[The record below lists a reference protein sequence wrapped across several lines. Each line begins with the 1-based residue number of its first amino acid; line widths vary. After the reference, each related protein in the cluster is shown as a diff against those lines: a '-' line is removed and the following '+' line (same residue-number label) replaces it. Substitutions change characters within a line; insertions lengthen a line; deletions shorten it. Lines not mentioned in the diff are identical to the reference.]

1 MLGARTFC
9 QLLDFFGKLAYCH
22 QVQLIPPRGVTR
34 MAMNIFYAKHLLH
47 EWPNQFI
54 HPVCHCQ
61 TLVSKIPLHSTESIY
76 SILYKIDNKRCCCAL
91 TFLAVSSNYLDNL
104 AYEQKKIYNEI

>member
-1 MLGARTFC
+1 
-9 QLLDFFGKLAYCH
+9 
-22 QVQLIPPRGVTR
+22 
-34 MAMNIFYAKHLLH
+34 MAMNSFYAKNLLH

-61 TLVSKIPLHSTESIY
+61 TLVSKTPLHSTESIY

-91 TFLAVSSNYLDNL
+91 TILAVSSNNLDNL
-104 AYEQKKIYNEI
+104 AHEQKKIYNEIYGLGGYITVYSSAAMETECHQSVT